1 MATLL
6 DSTPKTRQSPPIL
19 TPLLDEVIALEGR
32 AKEFRAGEI
41 DASAFRSLRLQ
52 QGVYGQR
59 QPDTQMIR
67 VKLPAGAATAEQM
80 EAFAIVAEC
89 YSGLRRG
96 HVSTRQNFQFH
107 FVVLEDAL
115 EVLKLVGDAGL
126 TTREA
131 CGNTVRNVTA
141 CPFAGVEPGEA
152 FDVTPYLAAYARN
165 MLRNPI
171 CQRLPRKFKT
181 AFIGCPEGQDH
192 AGVAIH
198 DLGFIARVRTNERG
212 EEERGFTM
220 VVGGGTST
228 MAQAAPVL
236 YDFVPID
243 RYIQVSEAVLRVFD
257 HEGGFENFLRKNRNK
272 ARIKFLVKKIGIDA
286 FRELVEEEL
295 KGSWAQRPLDFPELL
310 RLDADTAGPEP
321 AARNLTPPADHER
334 WLRTNTMA
342 QKQDGFRAVTITIP
356 LGNIDPEQFRELAR
370 IMRTYAGGNARTTQA
385 QNLVLRWVHESSL
398 ADLHAELAEIGFG
411 AAGADHLQDVVSCP
425 GADSC
430 ALAVTASMGLGR
442 AMNSFVETWK
452 VTDELSEKVSVKIS
466 GCPNGCGQHH
476 IGNIGFQGAALKV
489 NGREVP
495 AYDLFVGG
503 GGLQNS
509 GRFGQRVG
517 VRVPSKRT
525 PEAVKAVIEVY
536 EANRNEGEEY
546 LDFVERV
553 GPEFF
558 KPYLKHFEEV
568 GPVHEDMDA
577 YFDWDS
583 NVIFQVIRGEGE
595 CAA

>member
-6 DSTPKTRQSPPIL
+6 DSTTQASKRTILPPL
-19 TPLLDEVIALEGR
+19 VEEVIDLEGR
-32 AKEFRAGEI
+32 VKQFRAGEI
-41 DASAFRSLRLQ
+41 DPAEFRGMRLQ

-67 VKLPAGAATAEQM
+67 VKLPAGGVTAEQM
-80 EAFAIVAEC
+80 DVAAEIAER

-96 HVSTRQNFQFH
+96 HISTRQNFQFH
-107 FVVLEDAL
+107 FVPLEGAM
-115 EVLKLVGDAGL
+115 EVLRMLGDVGL

-131 CGNTVRNVTA
+131 CGNTVRNVTG
-141 CPFAGVEPGEA
+141 CPWAGVEQDEA
-152 FDVTPYLAAYARN
+152 FDITPYLAAYARH

-181 AFIGCPEGQDH
+181 AFSACAEGQDH
-192 AGVAIH
+192 VGVPIH
-198 DLGFIARVRTNERG
+198 DLGFIGRVRTNDKG

-236 YDFVPID
+236 YDFVPVD
-243 RYIQVSEAVLRVFD
+243 RYIHVAEAVLRVFD
-257 HEGGFENFLRKNRNK
+257 REGGFENLLRKNRNK

-286 FRELVEEEL
+286 FRQLVEEEL
-295 KGSWAQRPLDFPELL
+295 ASPWAQQPIDVEALSDIPADGPNEGQA
-310 RLDADTAGPEP
+310 DAGIA
-321 AARNLTPPADHER
+321 PPAGHSE
-334 WLRTNTMA
+334 WVRTNVVD
-342 QKQDGFRAVTITIP
+342 QKQEGFKAVSITVP
-356 LGNIDPEQFRELAR
+356 LGNITPEQFRGLAA
-370 IMRTYAGGNARTTQA
+370 IMRRYAGGNARTTQT
-385 QNLVLRWVHESSL
+385 QNLVLRWVYEADL
-398 ADLHAELAEIGFG
+398 ASLHAELEELGFG
-411 AAGADHLQDVVSCP
+411 RAGADMIQDVVSCP

-442 AMNSFVETWK
+442 ALSDYLAEWQ
-452 VTDELSEKVSVKIS
+452 VTDQQSEKISVKIS

-489 NGREVP
+489 EGREVP
-495 AYDLFVGG
+495 AYDVMVGG
-503 GGLQNS
+503 GGLH
-509 GRFGQRVG
+509 GADRFGQRVG

-525 PEAVKAVIEVY
+525 PEAVRKIVEVY
-536 EANRNEGEEY
+536 EAGREPGEEF
-546 LDFVERV
+546 LAFVDRV

-558 KPYLKHFEEV
+558 KPHLEAFEEV
-568 GPVHEDMDA
+568 GPVHKDMDQ